1 MLDCDL
7 QENMQGGSGV
17 VITIGRKYGSGGK
30 EIGQRLA
37 QRLGIPCHD
46 ADLELRGGENEQF
59 AAIRAMAAQ
68 GPCVIVGFCAD
79 HVLSGTEGLIRVFI
93 HCDMDHRVERIVQ
106 QYGLPAGEAGREALR
121 QDRERALLYGVHTRG
136 KWADLSRYDLTVDS
150 GPLGIAGTV
159 ELISQF
165 VALKVM
171 RRRSGGG
178 GEP

>member
-1 MLDCDL
+1 
-7 QENMQGGSGV
+7 MQGGSGV

-93 HCDMDHRVERIVQ
+93 H
-106 QYGLPAGEAGREALR
+106 
-121 QDRERALLYGVHTRG
+121 
-136 KWADLSRYDLTVDS
+136 
-150 GPLGIAGTV
+150 
-159 ELISQF
+159 
-165 VALKVM
+165 
-171 RRRSGGG
+171 
-178 GEP
+178 